1 MPKKGQI
8 KSAPTMAKG
17 SILASRTGIV
27 SITDFR
33 IPDQAA
39 GHQGA
44 PLIAFFDAALL
55 HHPIKLHACQNIGGI
70 ANVASSRPI
79 WVDAGL

>member
-1 MPKKGQI
+1 
-8 KSAPTMAKG
+8 MAKG

-39 GHQGA
+39 GHQGV
-44 PLIAFFDAALL
+44 PLVAFSDALL
-55 HHPIKLHACQNIGGI
+55 LPLPTKPRACQNIGGI
-70 ANVASSRPI
+70 VNVASPRPTR
-79 WVDAGL
+79 VEAKL